1 MSIIAEIESKKEKIL
16 GIASKRECYFY
27 NYLKGEALNYP
38 NEEDLSEEEQIF
50 YSAFSN
56 DGPNKLELVKK
67 YRQRKP
73 IKGLFYNKNLLSL
86 CAFAKYDINYEKN
99 NLISYFYEHSSKEQY
114 ILSLLFPSICSLG
127 EIDCKNSIDTI
138 IKEIIIN
145 KNFEDWN
152 KKIIDAIKSASDIID
167 IFISEQAFLVVTDF
181 HPVKGIEGYLNMY
194 KEIILKF
201 CNFTETRYLKKWV
214 FIIFIIFI
222 LLFTPV
228 ALILI
233 KNWDIAEPIVYV
245 VSIVLFVIVVMLI
258 FYYLKSP
265 DEMKFNILK
274 RLRLKLIKRLYKK
287 VGLDYE
293 DIIKIKEK

>member
-1 MSIIAEIESKKEKIL
+1 
-16 GIASKRECYFY
+16 
-27 NYLKGEALNYP
+27 
-38 NEEDLSEEEQIF
+38 
-50 YSAFSN
+50 
-56 DGPNKLELVKK
+56 
-67 YRQRKP
+67 
-73 IKGLFYNKNLLSL
+73 
-86 CAFAKYDINYEKN
+86 
-99 NLISYFYEHSSKEQY
+99 
-114 ILSLLFPSICSLG
+114 LG